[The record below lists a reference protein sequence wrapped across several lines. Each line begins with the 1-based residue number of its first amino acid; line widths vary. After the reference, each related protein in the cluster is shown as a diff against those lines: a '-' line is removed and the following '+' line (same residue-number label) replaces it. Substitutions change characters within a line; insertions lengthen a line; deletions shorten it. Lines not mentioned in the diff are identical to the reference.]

1 MKRNLYL
8 LIFSTCLALCVFS
21 CKKTENATSS
31 GTKPVV
37 TLPET
42 ITADRALSSDT
53 VYTFSRV
60 LVTNNAVLTI
70 APGTVIKSS
79 DFASGKARSG
89 YFAID
94 KGAKIMAEGTAD
106 KPIVFTS
113 GSPEGQRQFGD
124 WAGLYIFGL
133 APLSAYDPE
142 SGRPLKKMTLGG
154 LGATLPD
161 GGGTN
166 AADNSGVLKYVRI
179 EFAGVN
185 SANSYGLACVGV
197 GRGTVIDNVESSYTQ
212 TCGFGFYGGTVTAT
226 HLVAFNNRGIGFVYS
241 NGYNGK
247 QQFLVSYK
255 HPYFAAAGF
264 YLYSCDGILA
274 INDIANYPIA
284 NITRPVISN
293 LTVVGPYKNP
303 GYDPNLPWTSA
314 VTASY
319 NGALALRNSVLM
331 GMPHGAF
338 RIGDDGS
345 AQKMLT
351 RKIEFASNLINATD
365 PNELYTIDFGVVG
378 SIGPDDVRTFVTAPT
393 RNNTAYNTPDL
404 IGLTDPFNFAKP
416 GLLPKT
422 ESPALT
428 GANFA
433 GTDFSTGFTTVTY
446 RGAFGTENWMDQWT
460 DFYAVTTPY

>member
-1 MKRNLYL
+1 MV
-8 LIFSTCLALCVFS
+8 LCVFS
-21 CKKTENATSS
+21 CKKTDNATSS
-31 GTKPVV
+31 AAKPVV

-79 DFASGKARSG
+79 DFAGGKARSG

-94 KGAKIMAEGTAD
+94 KGSKIMAEGTAE

-133 APLSAYDPE
+133 APTSGFDP
-142 SGRPLKKMTLGG
+142 GTGKKLTKITLEG

-197 GRGTVIDNVESSYTQ
+197 GRGTVIDNVESSFTQ
-212 TCGFGFYGGTVTAT
+212 TCGFGFFGGTVTAT
-226 HLVAFNNRGIGFVYS
+226 HLLAYNNRGIGFVYA
-241 NGYNGK
+241 NGYTGK

-264 YLYSCDGILA
+264 YIPTCDGLLT
-274 INDIANYPIA
+274 INDLANNPISTA
-284 NITRPVISN
+284 TKPIISN

-303 GYDPNLPWTSA
+303 GYDSGLPWTSS
-314 VTASY
+314 VTVS
-319 NGALALRNSVLM
+319 NSSALALRNSVLM

-338 RIGDDGS
+338 KIGDDGA

-351 RKIEFASNLINATD
+351 KKIDFTYNLLNNTD
-365 PNELYTIDFGVVG
+365 PAELYTIDGTVVG
-378 SIGPDDVRTFVTAPT
+378 SIEPNDVKTFVTSPS
-393 RNNTAYNTPDL
+393 RNNTSYATAEL

-416 GLLPKT
+416 ALLPNSG
-422 ESPALT
+422 SPALA
-428 GANFA
+428 GANFV
-433 GTDFSTGFTTVTY
+433 GTDFSTGFETVTY
-446 RGAFGTENWMDQWT
+446 RGAFGAQNWMEQWT
-460 DFYAVTTPY
+460 NFYAVTTTY